1 MKIKILETDSPE
13 VKAAKQALIDLY
25 EETIAEAKKLFKS
38 VEAKD
43 FDPSTDEGKKAISD
57 IIEAKNAELK
67 VKVGSKEITLA
78 EAFKELQDQHDALS
92 AKVKKGEPEERK
104 TKSFAEALKD
114 AYNEKGE
121 EIKGILERGGKQ
133 NGPLVLNVKA
143 AVTMGDYNTI
153 EAAGS
158 ASHYSLTTNTGI
170 ISKIRSRILKY
181 LQNVNVGRVAVE
193 RPYAMW
199 IEELDEQGTPIF
211 IGEGDA
217 KTQLSVRYEEREKKA
232 RKIGVYGK
240 VTTEM
245 LRYLPQL
252 ISYIQGNLVKRMDLK
267 TEDQL
272 FAGDDTGNNLAGID
286 GYATAFA
293 AGGALHTI
301 AYANEFDVLNAIATQ
316 VELAYGVSSHVFVNP
331 RTMQKMKSIKS
342 TTGEPLYKEYMDIL
356 GSGDMVVAGQKIV
369 STPAVAE
376 GSFVGGDLSVVH
388 VGFTDNA
395 SIQIGLDGNDFTNN
409 KKTILVEQELVQF
422 VSANDTQCLV
432 KGTFAAAA
440 FALSSTT

>member
-1 MKIKILETDSPE
+1 MKIKILDSDTPE

-25 EETIAEAKKLFKS
+25 EETIGEAKKLFKS
-38 VEAKD
+38 VDAKD
-43 FDPSTDEGKKAISD
+43 FDPSTEEGKKAISA
-57 IIEAKNAELK
+57 IVEAKNAELK

-92 AKVKKGEPEERK
+92 AKVKKGEPEEGQR
-104 TKSFAEALKD
+104 KSFAEALKD
-114 AYNEKGE
+114 AYNEKAE
-121 EIKGILERGGKQ
+121 EIKGILNSGGKQ
-133 NGPLVLNVKA
+133 NGPLILNVKA

-153 EAAGS
+153 EAVGS
-158 ASHYSLTTNTGI
+158 ASHYTLTTNTGI

-181 LQNVNVGRVAVE
+181 LSNVNVGRVAVE

-272 FAGDDTGNNLAGID
+272 FAGDDTGNNLAGLD
-286 GYATAFA
+286 GYATAFS
-293 AGGALHTI
+293 AGGASI
-301 AYANEFDVLNAIATQ
+301 DFANEFDVLNAIATQ
-316 VELAYGVSSHVFVNP
+316 VELAFGVSSHVFVNP
-331 RTMQKMKSIKS
+331 RTMQAMKGIKS

-356 GSGDMVVAGQKIV
+356 GSGDMVVAGQKII
-369 STPAVAE
+369 STPAVAA

-432 KGTFAAAA
+432 KGTFAAAKE
-440 FALSSTT
+440 ALAATT

>member
-1 MKIKILETDSPE
+1 MKIKIEETDSAE

-25 EETIAEAKKLFKS
+25 NDTIAEAKKLFKPAD
-38 VEAKD
+38 AKD
-43 FDPSTDEGKKAISD
+43 FDPSTPEGKAAIK
-57 IIEAKNAELK
+57 EAIKGENAEIK
-67 VKVGSKEITLA
+67 VKQGDKEVTLA
-78 EAFKELQDQHDALS
+78 DALKELQDQHDALS
-92 AKVKKGEPEERK
+92 TKMNKQTAVTEKP
-104 TKSFAEALKD
+104 KSFAEALKD
-114 AYNEKGE
+114 AYNEKSD
-121 EIKGILERGGKQ
+121 EIKGILESGGKQ
-133 NGPLVLNVKA
+133 KGPLILNVKA

-153 EAAGS
+153 EAVGS
-158 ASHYSLTTNTGI
+158 ASHYTLTTNTGI
-170 ISKIRSRILKY
+170 ISKIRSRILTY
-181 LQNVNVGRVAVE
+181 LQNTNVGRVAVE

-232 RKIGVYGK
+232 KKIGIYGK

-272 FAGDDTGNNLAGID
+272 FSGDDTGNNLAGLN
-286 GYATAFA
+286 GYATAFSA
-293 AGGALHTI
+293 NGASI
-301 AYANEFDVLNAIATQ
+301 DFANEFDVLNAIATQ
-316 VELAYGVSSHVFVNP
+316 VELAYGVSSHVFINP
-331 RTMQKMKSIKS
+331 TTMQMLKGIKS
-342 TTGEPLYKEYMDIL
+342 TTGEPLYKDYMDIL
-356 GSGDMVVAGQKIV
+356 GSGDMVVSGQKII
-369 STPAVAE
+369 STPAVAA

-395 SIQIGLDGNDFTNN
+395 SVQIGLDGNDFTNN

-432 KGTFAAAA
+432 KGTFAAAKE
-440 FALSSTT
+440 ALAATT

>member
-1 MKIKILETDSPE
+1 MKIKILDSDTPE

-25 EETIAEAKKLFKS
+25 EETIGEAKKLFKS
-38 VEAKD
+38 VDAKD
-43 FDPSTDEGKKAISD
+43 FDPSTEEGKKAISA
-57 IIEAKNAELK
+57 IVEAKNAELK

-92 AKVKKGEPEERK
+92 AKVKKGEPEDGK

-114 AYNEKGE
+114 AYNEKAD
-121 EIKGILERGGKQ
+121 EIKAILNSGGKQ
-133 NGPLVLNVKA
+133 NGPLILNVKA

-153 EAAGS
+153 EAVGS

-272 FAGDDTGNNLAGID
+272 FSGDDTGNNLAGLD
-286 GYATAFA
+286 GYATAFS
-293 AGGALHTI
+293 AGGASI
-301 AYANEFDVLNAIATQ
+301 DFANEFDVLNAIATQ
-316 VELAYGVSSHVFVNP
+316 VELGFGVSSHVFVNP
-331 RTMQKMKSIKS
+331 RTMQAMKGLKS
-342 TTGEPLYKEYMDIL
+342 TTGEPIYKEYMDIL
-356 GSGDMVVAGQKIV
+356 GSGDMIVAGQKII
-369 STPAVAE
+369 STPAVEA
-376 GSFVGGDLSVVH
+376 GSFIGGDLSVVH

-432 KGTFAAAA
+432 KGTFAAAKE
-440 FALSSTT
+440 ALAATT

>member
-1 MKIKILETDSPE
+1 MKIKILDTDTPE
-13 VKAAKQALIDLY
+13 VKQAKQALIDLY
-25 EETIAEAKKLFKS
+25 EETIGEAKKLFKS
-38 VEAKD
+38 VDVKD
-43 FDPSTDEGKKAISD
+43 FDPSTEEGKKAISE
-57 IIEAKNAELK
+57 IVEAKNAELK

-92 AKVKKGEPEERK
+92 AKVKKGEPEAGK

-153 EAAGS
+153 EAVGS

-211 IGEGDA
+211 IGEGDP

-232 RKIGVYGK
+232 KKIGVYGK

-286 GYATAFA
+286 GYATAFS
-293 AGGALHTI
+293 AGGASI
-301 AYANEFDVLNAIATQ
+301 DFANEFDVLNAIATQ
-316 VELAYGVSSHVFVNP
+316 VELAFGVSSHVFVNP
-331 RTMQKMKSIKS
+331 RTMQAMKGIKS

-369 STPAVAE
+369 STPAVAA
-376 GSFVGGDLSVVH
+376 GSFIGGDLSVVH

-432 KGTFAAAA
+432 KGTFAAAKE
-440 FALSSTT
+440 ALAATT